1 MSSIFELEGSIK
13 LNYDKVVDGLN
24 KVQKESNDT
33 AEKFDKLA
41 NKSDKTKKS
50 LDNVGDGAEKNGS
63 KFATFKSKIGGV
75 VSAIGGFIS
84 STAIVGFFKECTQG
98 AINATTANAKMT
110 EVMKSAS
117 KATDEQIDSLKQYAS
132 ELSKTG
138 VISAGLNKTAIT
150 QLSTFGLTTD
160 SIKTLIPQLD
170 NLAVNQ
176 KGKFMLAC

>member
-1 MSSIFELEGSIK
+1 MSTAFVIDGKI
-13 LNYDKVVDGLN
+13 NIQTGKVVEEL
-24 KVQKESNDT
+24 
-33 AEKFDKLA
+33 
-41 NKSDKTKKS
+41 DKTKRKIKEVGEQEEKTENKTKS
-50 LDNVGDGAEKNGS
+50 FKERLSGA
-63 KFATFKSKIGGV
+63 

-110 EVMKSAS
+110 EVLKSAS
-117 KATDEQIDSLKQYAS
+117 KATDSQIDSLKQYAV

-138 VISAGLNKTAIT
+138 VISAGLNKTAMT